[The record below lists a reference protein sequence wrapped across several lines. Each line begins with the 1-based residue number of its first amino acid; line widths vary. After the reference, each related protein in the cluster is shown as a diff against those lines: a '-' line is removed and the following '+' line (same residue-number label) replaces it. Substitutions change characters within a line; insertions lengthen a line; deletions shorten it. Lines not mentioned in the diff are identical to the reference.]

1 MPPLLHTLLI
11 DFCSICTQYYRIVIE
26 RSIAWLV
33 NLNFNYLRKNYANN
47 LRAKMFFVYL
57 RKNYAKDMNEQ
68 NYCYKYPHP
77 AVTADCVIFGFDG
90 VGIKVLLIQR
100 GIEPYK
106 GKWAFPGGFMKID
119 ETAEE
124 CAQRELEEETGLKN
138 ASVEQFYTFSDVG
151 RDPRE
156 RVITVAHYALVKLS
170 EVKGGDDAATA
181 RWFAMDEVPGLAFDH
196 DRILRMAVNRLKERI
211 CFEPIG
217 FELLPA
223 VFTMTELQNL
233 YEAILEVK
241 FDRRNFYNKMLKL
254 GILSEA
260 EPRPE
265 GASRRTPTKYRFNA
279 GKYAELKQKGFRL
292 EF

>member
-1 MPPLLHTLLI
+1 MEENKEMY
-11 DFCSICTQYYRIVIE
+11 SYR
-26 RSIAWLV
+26 
-33 NLNFNYLRKNYANN
+33 
-47 LRAKMFFVYL
+47 
-57 RKNYAKDMNEQ
+57 
-68 NYCYKYPHP
+68 YPRP

-100 GIEPYK
+100 GIEPFK
-106 GKWAFPGGFMKID
+106 GKWALPGGFMNMN
-119 ETAEE
+119 ETVEE
-124 CAQRELEEETGLKN
+124 CAKRELEEETGLKN
-138 ASVEQFYTFSDVG
+138 AVVEQFYTFSDVN

-156 RVITVAHYALVKLS
+156 RVITVAHYALVRLAD
-170 EVKGGDDAATA
+170 VKGGDDAASA
-181 RWFAMDEVPGLAFDH
+181 RWFSMNEIPSLAFDH

-217 FELLPA
+217 FELLPQ

-254 GILSEA
+254 GILTEA
-260 EPRPE
+260 EPRPAN
-265 GASRRTPTKYRFNA
+265 ASRRTPSKYRFNA
-279 GKYAELKQKGFRL
+279 EKYTELKQKGFRL

>member
-1 MPPLLHTLLI
+1 M
-11 DFCSICTQYYRIVIE
+11 E
-26 RSIAWLV
+26 E
-33 NLNFNYLRKNYANN
+33 K
-47 LRAKMFFVYL
+47 
-57 RKNYAKDMNEQ
+57 

-106 GKWAFPGGFMKID
+106 GKWAFPGGFMQID
-119 ETAEE
+119 ETVEE
-124 CAQRELEEETGLKN
+124 CAKRELEEETGLKTT
-138 ASVEQFYTFSDVG
+138 SVEQFYTFSDVN

-156 RVITVAHYALVKLS
+156 RVITVAHYALVRLE
-170 EVKGGDDAATA
+170 EVKGGDDARSAQ
-181 RWFAMDEVPGLAFDH
+181 WFAMNEIPSLAFDH
-196 DRILRMAVNRLKERI
+196 DRILRMAINRLKERI

-217 FELLPA
+217 FELLPEI
-223 VFTMTELQNL
+223 FTMSALQNL
-233 YEAILEVK
+233 YEAILEMK

-260 EPRPE
+260 EERPKN
-265 GASRRTPTKYRFNA
+265 ASRRTPIKYRFNA
-279 GKYAELKQKGFRL
+279 KKYAELKQKGFRL

>member
-1 MPPLLHTLLI
+1 MN
-11 DFCSICTQYYRIVIE
+11 DQ
-26 RSIAWLV
+26 
-33 NLNFNYLRKNYANN
+33 NF
-47 LRAKMFFVYL
+47 
-57 RKNYAKDMNEQ
+57 
-68 NYCYKYPHP
+68 CYKYPHP
-77 AVTADCVIFGFDG
+77 ALTADCVIFGFDG
-90 VGIKVLLIQR
+90 MAIKVLLIQR
-100 GIEPYK
+100 GIEPFK

-124 CAQRELEEETGLKN
+124 CAKRELEEETGLKN
-138 ASVEQFYTFSDVG
+138 TAVEQFHTFSDVN

-156 RVITVAHYALVKLS
+156 RVITVAHYALVRLS
-170 EVKGGDDAATA
+170 EVKGGDDAASA
-181 RWFAMDEVPGLAFDH
+181 RWFSMNEVPSLAFDH

-217 FELLPA
+217 FELLPE

-260 EPRPE
+260 EPRPAN
-265 GASRRTPTKYRFNA
+265 ASRRTPSKYRFNA
-279 GKYAELKQKGFRL
+279 EKYAELKQKGFRL